1 MTKGNDGV
9 MSTVLQDFRYALRQL
24 RKSPGFTAVAFL
36 TLALGIALN
45 ATMFSLVSAILL
57 RRPPG
62 RDPQRLAVISSA
74 NPGQVFLPDA
84 VPASV
89 PNYLAWRSASR
100 SFSDIAAADE
110 DRTVNL
116 AEQGRPEVIRSASVS
131 ANYFGLLG
139 VAPQLGRTF
148 APGEDFAG
156 RDHVVVLSHGLWQRR
171 FNGDASVLQRTMRLN
186 RDDFKVIGVMPP
198 DFRLLGFTPQLW
210 TPLVFSE
217 ADRSPAARKIRS
229 LRVFARLQPG
239 VSLEEARAE
248 MIALVHR
255 TENEFPETEKGWGV
269 SVRTMPDFLI
279 HNFAVRSGLLVMMTA
294 VAFVL
299 VIACANVAGLL
310 LTRAVGRQKEIGL
323 RISLGA
329 DRLRIIRQLLCE
341 GLLIALGGGS
351 AGLLLAYWGI
361 QFLRANLAFNEAIS
375 AVSLSLDR
383 NVLLF
388 TLAVSLASAL
398 LASLLP
404 ALKASNADVNS
415 SLKDESRSASA
426 GRSHS
431 RLRSGLVTAEIAM
444 SLFLLIGTGLLIRGV
459 LLIEQQNLGFRTDHL
474 LTAGL
479 TLDRTQYKDPPQQT
493 RFAQD
498 LLSRLRHL
506 PGVEMVAA
514 TSDLPATGAGSV
526 GFRIKGQSELPAG
539 QHFSALNFVV
549 TENYFQTAG
558 IALLRGRSFT
568 ERDNDSAS
576 PVVLVNDEFVRRHFQ
591 NQDPLGKQIL
601 LDPQSDAS
609 SSVPEWREIVGIVG
623 NVKSY
628 SEDDREEPQVYEPFL
643 QRPARAF
650 SLMIRT
656 SVDPSSLAPSLRD
669 SVSQIDA
676 ELPLAQVMSMS
687 ALIEL
692 QRGANPLFTK
702 ILGSFALLAL
712 ILAAIGIYGLIGYS
726 VGLRTREIGVRMALG
741 ARNFDVLKMILWE
754 GLKTTALGAAIGFLI
769 ALPLPKAF
777 AAMFYTIRFSEPVLY
792 LLVPGVILIVA
803 LLATYIP
810 ARRASR
816 IDPMVALRCE

>member
-9 MSTVLQDFRYALRQL
+9 MMSTVFQDFRYALRQL
-24 RKSPGFTAVAFL
+24 RKSPGFTVVAVL
-36 TLALGIALN
+36 TLALGITVN
-45 ATMFSLVSAILL
+45 AAMFSLVSAILL

-62 RDPQRLAVISSA
+62 SDPQRLVVISSA
-74 NPGQVFLPDA
+74 NPSQVFLPDA
-84 VPASV
+84 VPVSV
-89 PNYLAWRSASR
+89 PNYLAWCYANR

-116 AEQGRPEVIRSASVS
+116 AAQGRPEVIRSASVS

-139 VAPQLGRTF
+139 VTPQLGRTF
-148 APGEDFAG
+148 VPGEDIAG
-156 RDHVVVLSHGLWQRR
+156 REHVVVLSHELWQRR
-171 FNGDASVLQRTMRLN
+171 FNSDPSVLERTMRLN

-210 TPLVFSE
+210 TPLVFNES
-217 ADRSPAARKIRS
+217 DRSPAARKVRS
-229 LRVFARLQPG
+229 LRVFARLKPG

-248 MIALVHR
+248 LVALARR

-341 GLLIALGGGS
+341 GLLIAIGGGG

-375 AVSLSLDR
+375 AVSLSLDQ
-383 NVLLF
+383 NVLVF
-388 TLAVSLASAL
+388 TLAVSLVSAL

-404 ALKASNADVNS
+404 ALKASHADVNS

-459 LLIEQQNLGFRTDHL
+459 LLIEHQNLGFRKDHL

-479 TLDRTQYKDPPQQT
+479 TLDRTQYKDPYQQT

-514 TSDLPATGAGSV
+514 ASDLPATGAGSV
-526 GFRIKGQSELPAG
+526 SFRIKGQSELPAG
-539 QHFSALNFVV
+539 QFSALHFVV
-549 TENYFQTAG
+549 SEDYFQTAG
-558 IALLRGRSFT
+558 IALVRGRSFSET
-568 ERDNDSAS
+568 DDNSAS
-576 PVVLVNDEFVRRHFQ
+576 PVVLVNEEFVRRHFQ
-591 NQDPLGKQIL
+591 TQDPLGKQIL
-601 LDPQSDAS
+601 LDRQSDLISAM
-609 SSVPEWREIVGIVG
+609 PEWREIVGIVG

-643 QRPARAF
+643 QRPARTF

-656 SVDPSSLAPSLRD
+656 SADPTSLAATLRD
-669 SVSQIDA
+669 TVSQMDA

-702 ILGSFALLAL
+702 ILGGFAGLAL
-712 ILAAIGIYGLIGYS
+712 ILAAIGIYGLIAYS

-741 ARNFDVLKMILWE
+741 ARNFDVLGMILWE
-754 GLKTTALGAAIGFLI
+754 GFKTTAFGAAIGLFI

-777 AAMFYTIRFSEPVLY
+777 EAMFYTIRFREPVLY
-792 LLVPGVILIVA
+792 VLVPGLILIVA